1 MLSAVADEHD
11 IAVLTGTF
19 IEDLNATTSVDTP
32 ADTGLANTA
41 VLLNRSGEIRLWYR
55 KQHLFGYQSEEADR
69 LVAGETIETAP
80 LRGATVGITT
90 CYDLRFPEL
99 YRAFQDA
106 GATLMLVPSAWPSAR
121 PMHWRVLTR
130 ARAIENQWYLIA
142 VNGAGTIGTTTLLGQ
157 SRAYDPW
164 GEAIAALGRDPG
176 MTIATVDPDRVP
188 SVRTDFPIL
197 DDRRLR

>member
-1 MLSAVADEHD
+1 MKIALTQFAPKPGQLDANRERACDRVREAAACGCDLVVFPELFTVGYFAFDAYEAAAEALDGETVGMLSAVADEHD

-99 YRAFQDA
+99 YRAF
-106 GATLMLVPSAWPSAR
+106 
-121 PMHWRVLTR
+121 
-130 ARAIENQWYLIA
+130 
-142 VNGAGTIGTTTLLGQ
+142 
-157 SRAYDPW
+157 
-164 GEAIAALGRDPG
+164 
-176 MTIATVDPDRVP
+176 
-188 SVRTDFPIL
+188 
-197 DDRRLR
+197 